1 MITGGDVVTGHDPA
15 TGKELWRAAGLNP
28 DNNPYYRIV
37 ASPFV
42 AGDLV
47 IAPTRVKPL
56 LAIRAGGRGDVTR
69 THRVWSF
76 DRGPDVPTPVSD
88 GRLVYIVGD
97 QGVVH
102 ALDLKTGA
110 VVYGP
115 VRLDPG
121 TYSASP
127 VIAEGRIYVTN
138 EEGITSVFAT
148 GSKFDVLAKNAVNE
162 FTLSS
167 VAVSNGQIFLRTE
180 KALYAIGQARAAN

>member
-1 MITGGDVVTGHDPA
+1 
-15 TGKELWRAAGLNP
+15 
-28 DNNPYYRIV
+28 
-37 ASPFV
+37 
-42 AGDLV
+42 
-47 IAPTRVKPL
+47 L
-56 LAIRAGGRGDVTR
+56 LAIKAGGRGDVTR

-88 GRLVYIVGD
+88 GKLVYIVGD

-115 VRLDPG
+115 VRLEPG

-148 GSKFDVLAKNAVNE
+148 GPKFEVLAKNAVNE

-180 KALYAIGQARAAN
+180 KALYAIGQARAGN